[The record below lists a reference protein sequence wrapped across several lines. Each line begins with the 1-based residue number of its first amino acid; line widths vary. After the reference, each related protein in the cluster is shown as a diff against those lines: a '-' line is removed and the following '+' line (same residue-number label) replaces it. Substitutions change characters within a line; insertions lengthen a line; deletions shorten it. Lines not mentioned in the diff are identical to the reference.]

1 MDLIENELILKLLE
15 FVELEVCFGF
25 ALSESEI
32 RHSQVLNAC
41 GSFLKKTTTTMG
53 HLRLVICAASHINFA
68 AIRQIWPLI

>member
-32 RHSQVLNAC
+32 RHSQLKFDMSSCVWKDVLE
-41 GSFLKKTTTTMG
+41 FV
-53 HLRLVICAASHINFA
+53 RQVI
-68 AIRQIWPLI
+68 